1 MKTVV
6 WCTRVRQLMD
16 HWNHTRKAIWNF
28 SISSQP
34 PPPTKTNSSK
44 LLSSNRW
51 FQHPPPKSYQLS
63 SYPNPPSKT
72 PKPPGNVPTP
82 QRRKAMVGKVSSRIF
97 FSVRAVL
104 EKLAHP
110 LRCSHGP
117 HLRYGD
123 KNPWFQPNHIS
134 SCVFSQVK
142 KFSKKNP
149 TTISMEF
156 SWEQKLA
163 FSMTLTNQ
171 YLQKLIR
178 IDSGSPPPLE
188 LVRTCSARLWKMTCS
203 MTSATSK

>member
-1 MKTVV
+1 M
-6 WCTRVRQLMD
+6 
-16 HWNHTRKAIWNF
+16 
-28 SISSQP
+28 S
-34 PPPTKTNSSK
+34 
-44 LLSSNRW
+44 
-51 FQHPPPKSYQLS
+51 
-63 SYPNPPSKT
+63 
-72 PKPPGNVPTP
+72 
-82 QRRKAMVGKVSSRIF
+82 QRRNAARPWLERSLHAFF

-117 HLRYGD
+117 HLGGMGD
-123 KNPWFQPNHIS
+123 FKNPWLKNHRKITYRE

-142 KFSKKNP
+142 KSSPRKIQPQFP
-149 TTISMEF
+149 WEF

-203 MTSATSK
+203 MTSATSKGVYLRA